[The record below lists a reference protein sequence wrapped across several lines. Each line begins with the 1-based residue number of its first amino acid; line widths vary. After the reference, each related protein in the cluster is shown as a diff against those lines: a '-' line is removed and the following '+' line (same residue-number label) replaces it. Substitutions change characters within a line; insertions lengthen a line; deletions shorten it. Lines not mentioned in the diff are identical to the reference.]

1 MKHIILGTAGHV
13 DHGKTSLIKAL
24 TNVDTD
30 RLKEEK
36 ERGITIELG
45 FAPLVLPDGQ
55 KIGIVDV
62 PGHEKFVKNMVAGA
76 GGIDLVALVI
86 AADEGVMPQT
96 REHFEICE
104 LLGIK
109 RGLIALTKIDMVD
122 EEWLALVQEDVRSF
136 FEGTFLEESPII
148 PLSSVTGAGL
158 PEFLQAL
165 GEIISTLDERTDSGL
180 FRLPVA
186 EFLQALGEIIST
198 LDERTDSGLFRL
210 PVDRVFTMKGFGTV
224 VTGTLA
230 SGKIRVGDTVEI
242 MPSGGQAK
250 IRGIQVHNETAEEAQ
265 AGQRTAINLQ
275 GTDRATIER
284 GFVLTRPSTFTS
296 SDRLDIH
303 MRYLA
308 SAGKKLKNRAL
319 VRFHTGTSETISRI
333 ILPDRD
339 ELEPGEETYAQ
350 VIPETPVVAMSGD
363 RFVIRSYSPVTTVG
377 GGEITDPLAKKRR
390 KHSTPGEVEK
400 LDQGTGEEKTE
411 IILERAG
418 LEGIPGLSLS
428 IRTGLPPGE
437 QEKILEKMLS
447 EKKALLIDR
456 DERRVVSSRA
466 YGDFQDRV
474 LSEIAAY
481 HEKYPLKEGVSRE
494 ELRTTLGG
502 FIDPKLFNKA
512 MKDLED
518 DKKIVVAKENV
529 RIEGHAVN
537 LKEDEAQLREEITG
551 IYQNAGLTPPLTKEL
566 MEKFSG
572 NRKAATDILNVM
584 LSENVLV
591 KLNEDMSFHREALD
605 RLKEDYRALL
615 IKDGKATPA
624 TFKELTGLSRKFIIP
639 LMEYFDKTKLTIR
652 VEDHRMLRERS
663 Q

>member
-45 FAPLVLPDGQ
+45 FAPLVLPNGE

-109 RGLIALTKIDMVD
+109 RGIVALTKIDMVD
-122 EEWLALVQEDVRSF
+122 KDWLALVQEDVRSF
-136 FEGTFLEESPII
+136 FEGTFLEGAPII

-165 GEIISTLDERTDSGL
+165 SEIISTLE
-180 FRLPVA
+180 
-186 EFLQALGEIIST
+186 
-198 LDERTDSGLFRL
+198 ERTDSGLFRL

-275 GTDRATIER
+275 GTDRTTIER
-284 GFVLTRPSTFTS
+284 GFVLTRPSTFEA
-296 SDRLDIH
+296 SDRLDIR

-308 SAGKKLKNRAL
+308 SARKKLKNRAL

-363 RFVIRSYSPVTTVG
+363 RFVIRSYSPITTVG

-400 LDQGTGEEKTE
+400 LDQGTGEEKTD

-418 LEGIPGLSLS
+418 IEGIPGLSLA
-428 IRTGLPPGE
+428 IRTGLPPSE

-456 DERRVVSSRA
+456 DERRVISSRT

-481 HEKYPLKEGVSRE
+481 HEKYPLKEGISRE

-512 MKDLED
+512 IKDLED
-518 DKKIVVAKENV
+518 DKKIVAAKENV

-537 LKEDEAQLREEITG
+537 LKEDEAQLREEITD

-591 KLNEDMSFHREALD
+591 KLNEDMYFHREALD

-652 VEDHRMLRERS
+652 VENHRMLRERS

>member
-76 GGIDLVALVI
+76 AGIDLVVLVI

-104 LLGIK
+104 LLGIR
-109 RGLIALTKIDMVD
+109 RGIVALTKIDMVD
-122 EEWLALVQEDVRSF
+122 EEWLALVQEDVRNF
-136 FEGTFLEESPII
+136 LEGNFLEEAPII

-165 GEIISTLDERTDSGL
+165 SEVISTLDERTDSGL
-180 FRLPVA
+180 FR
-186 EFLQALGEIIST
+186 
-198 LDERTDSGLFRL
+198 R

-242 MPSGGQAK
+242 MPSGEQAK
-250 IRGIQVHNETAEEAQ
+250 IRGIQVHNETAQEAQ

-275 GTDRATIER
+275 GTDRTLIER
-284 GFVLTRPSTFTS
+284 GYILTRPSTFEA
-296 SDRLDIH
+296 SDRLDVH
-303 MRYLA
+303 MKYLA

-339 ELEPGEETYAQ
+339 GLEPGEETYAQ
-350 VIPETPVVAMSGD
+350 VIPATPVVAMSGD
-363 RFVIRSYSPVTTVG
+363 RFVIRSYSPITTVG

-390 KHSTPGEVEK
+390 KHSTPDEVEK

-418 LEGIPGLSLS
+418 LAGIPSLTLA

-456 DERRVVSSRA
+456 DERRVISSRA

-474 LSEIAAY
+474 LSEISAY
-481 HEKYPLKEGVSRE
+481 HTKYPLKEGISRE
-494 ELRTTLGG
+494 ELRITLGG

-512 MKDLED
+512 IKDLGD
-518 DKKIVVAKENV
+518 SKKIVAEKENV
-529 RIEGHAVN
+529 RIEDHSVN
-537 LKEDEAQLREEITG
+537 LKEDEIQLREEIGG
-551 IYQNAGLTPPLTKEL
+551 IYKNAGLTPPLTKDL
-566 MEKFSG
+566 MEKFPG
-572 NRKAATDILNVM
+572 NKKAVVDILNLM

-591 KLNEDMSFHREALD
+591 KLNEDMYFHREALD
-605 RLKEDYRALL
+605 RLREDYRALL
-615 IKDGKATPA
+615 IKDGKASPA

-639 LMEYFDKTKLTIR
+639 LMEYFDKIKLTIR
-652 VEDHRMLRERS
+652 VENHRMLRERTT
-663 Q
+663 

>member
-1 MKHIILGTAGHV
+1 MCKPHLFVIPATGGQAHRTESMKHIILGTAGHV

-24 TNVDTD
+24 TDVDTD

-96 REHFEICE
+96 REHLEICE
-104 LLGIK
+104 LLGIR
-109 RGLIALTKIDMVD
+109 RGLVALTKTDMVD
-122 EEWLALVQEDVRSF
+122 EEWLSLVEDDVETF
-136 FEGTFLEESPII
+136 LKGTFLEGVPIV
-148 PLSSVTGAGL
+148 PLSSVTGKGI

-165 GEIISTLDERTDSGL
+165 GEVI
-180 FRLPVA
+180 A
-186 EFLQALGEIIST
+186 T

-230 SGKIRVGDTVEI
+230 SGKIRVGDSVAI
-242 MPSGGQAK
+242 MPPGGQAK

-265 AGQRTAINLQ
+265 TGQRTAINLQ
-275 GTDRATIER
+275 GVDRTTIER
-284 GFVLTRPSTFTS
+284 GYVLTRPSTFEAS
-296 SDRLDIH
+296 GRLDIH
-303 MRYLA
+303 LRYLA
-308 SAGKKLKNRAL
+308 GAGKKLKNRAL

-333 ILPDRD
+333 VLPDR
-339 ELEPGEETYAQ
+339 EEIEPGEEIYAQ
-350 VIPETPVVAMSGD
+350 VIPAAPIVTMSGD
-363 RFVIRSYSPVTTVG
+363 RFVIRSYSPVTTIG

-390 KHSTPGEVEK
+390 KHSAPDEEERLHRG
-400 LDQGTGEEKTE
+400 GTGEEKTE

-418 LEGIPGLSLS
+418 LEGISSLSLA

-456 DERRVVSSRA
+456 DERRMVSSRA
-466 YGDFQDRV
+466 YGDFQERV

-481 HEKYPLKEGVSRE
+481 HEKYPLKEGISRE

-502 FIDPKLFNKA
+502 FIDPKLFSKA
-512 MKDLED
+512 MKDLGD
-518 DKKIVVAKENV
+518 GGKIVAAKENV
-529 RIEGHAVN
+529 RIENHAVN

-551 IYQNAGLTPPLTKEL
+551 IYRDAALTPPLTKEL
-566 MEKFSG
+566 MEKFSAQ
-572 NRKAATDILNVM
+572 RKAAADILNVM
-584 LSENVLV
+584 LTTNVLV
-591 KLNEDMSFHREALD
+591 KVNEDMYFHREALD
-605 RLKEDYRALL
+605 RLREDYREIL
-615 IKDGKATPA
+615 IRDGKATPA

>member
-1 MKHIILGTAGHV
+1 V

-55 KIGIVDV
+55 RIGIVDV

-76 GGIDLVALVI
+76 GGIDLVVLVI

-104 LLGIK
+104 LLGIRK
-109 RGLIALTKIDMVD
+109 GLVALTKTDMVD
-122 EEWLALVQEDVRSF
+122 TEWLALVQEDVRSF
-136 FEGTFLEESPII
+136 LDGTFLQESPII
-148 PLSSVTGAGL
+148 PLSSVTGVGL
-158 PEFLQAL
+158 SEFLQAL
-165 GEIISTLDERTDSGL
+165 NGVISTLG
-180 FRLPVA
+180 
-186 EFLQALGEIIST
+186 
-198 LDERTDSGLFRL
+198 ERTDSGLFRL

-275 GTDRATIER
+275 GIDRATIER
-284 GFVLTRPSTFTS
+284 GYVLTRPSTFTS
-296 SDRLDIH
+296 SGRLDIH
-303 MRYLA
+303 LRYLA
-308 SAGKKLKNRAL
+308 SAGKKLRNRTL

-333 ILPDRD
+333 ILPDRE
-339 ELEPGEETYAQ
+339 ELEPGEDTYAQ
-350 VIPETPVVAMSGD
+350 VIPEAPVVAMSGD
-363 RFVIRSYSPVTTVG
+363 RFVIRSYSPITTIG
-377 GGEITDPLAKKRR
+377 GGEITDPHAKKRR
-390 KHSTPGEVEK
+390 KHSSPTEVEK
-400 LDQGTGEEKTE
+400 LDQGTGEEKTD
-411 IILERAG
+411 IILKRAG
-418 LEGIPGLSLS
+418 LDGVSSLALA
-428 IRTGLPPGE
+428 IRTGLTPGE

-447 EKKALLIDR
+447 GRMALLIDR
-456 DERRVVSSRA
+456 DERRIVSSQV
-466 YGDFQDRV
+466 YQNFQERV
-474 LSEIAAY
+474 LSELATY
-481 HEKYPLKEGVSRE
+481 HRKYPLKEGISRE

-502 FIDPKLFNKA
+502 FIDPKLFSKA
-512 MKDLED
+512 IKDLED
-518 DKKIVVAKENV
+518 EGKIVAAKENV
-529 RIEGHAVN
+529 RIETHKVN
-537 LKEDEAQLREEITG
+537 LKEDEVEIRKEITR
-551 IYQNAGLTPPLTKEL
+551 IYKDAGLMPPLTKEL
-566 MEKFSG
+566 MDKFSG
-572 NRKAATDILNVM
+572 KRKAATDILSVM

-591 KLNEDMSFHREALD
+591 KVNEDMYFYREALD
-605 RLKEDYRALL
+605 RLREDYRTLL
-615 IKDGKATPA
+615 VKDGTASPA

-652 VEDHRMLRERS
+652 VENHRMLRERKT
-663 Q
+663 

>member
-1 MKHIILGTAGHV
+1 METTKHIILGTAGHV

-45 FAPLVLPDGQ
+45 FAPLILPDGQ
-55 KIGIVDV
+55 RIGIVDV

-109 RGLIALTKIDMVD
+109 RGLVALTKIDMVD
-122 EEWLALVQEDVRSF
+122 EEWLTLVQEDIRSF
-136 FEGTFLEESPII
+136 FEGTFLETSPIV
-148 PLSSVTGAGL
+148 PLSSVTGVGL
-158 PEFLQAL
+158 
-165 GEIISTLDERTDSGL
+165 
-180 FRLPVA
+180 A
-186 EFLQALGEIIST
+186 EFLAALTEIITT

-224 VTGTLA
+224 ITGTLA
-230 SGKIRVGDTVEI
+230 SGKIQVGDTIEI

-250 IRGIQVHNETAEEAQ
+250 IRGIQVHNEPAQMAQ
-265 AGQRTAINLQ
+265 AGQ
-275 GTDRATIER
+275 GTDRTTIER
-284 GFVLTRPSTFTS
+284 GYVLTRPSTFQAS
-296 SDRLDIH
+296 NRLDIH

-319 VRFHTGTSETISRI
+319 VRFHTGTSEAISRI

-339 ELEPGEETYAQ
+339 QIEPGQATYAQ
-350 VIPETPVVAMSGD
+350 VIPETPVVAMSRD
-363 RFVIRSYSPVTTVG
+363 RFVIRSYSPITTVG
-377 GGEITDPLAKKRR
+377 GGEIIDPLAKKR
-390 KHSTPGEVEK
+390 KKQAADGEAEK
-400 LDQGTGEEKTE
+400 LHRGTGEEKTD
-411 IILERAG
+411 IILEKAD
-418 LEGIPGLSLS
+418 LEGIPSLILA

-456 DERRVVSSRA
+456 DERRLVSSRV
-466 YGDFQDRV
+466 YRDFQDRV

-481 HEKYPLKEGVSRE
+481 HRKYPLKEGISRE

-502 FIDPKLFNKA
+502 FINPKLFSKA

-518 DKKIVVAKENV
+518 EGKIVAAKENV
-529 RIEGHAVN
+529 RIEDHSVN
-537 LKEDEAQLREEITG
+537 LKDDEIQLREEITG
-551 IYQNAGLTPPLTKEL
+551 IYMNAALTPPLTKEL
-566 MEKFSG
+566 MEKFPG
-572 NRKAATDILNVM
+572 NKKAVVDILNVM
-584 LSENVLV
+584 LRTNVLIKV
-591 KLNEDMSFHREALD
+591 NEDLYFYREILD

-615 IKDGKATPA
+615 TKDGKASPA
-624 TFKELTGLSRKFIIP
+624 TFKEMTGLSRKFIIP

-652 VEDHRMLRERS
+652 VENYRMLRERIK
-663 Q
+663 